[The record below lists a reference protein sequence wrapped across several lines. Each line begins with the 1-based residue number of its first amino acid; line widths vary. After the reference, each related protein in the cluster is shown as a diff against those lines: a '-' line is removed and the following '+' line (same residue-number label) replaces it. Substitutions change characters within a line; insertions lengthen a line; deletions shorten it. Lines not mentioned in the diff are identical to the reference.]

1 MEFVLTELLTGVQQY
16 RDKLALVMRNQTQRF
31 QQEDSMDDELA
42 DKLPALCVVV
52 IAGDGSVTDQ
62 LAAAPVTESPKER
75 QCAPQIE
82 QQRGQEDDDTTQD
95 ELRRRI
101 TCKCDNLVC
110 EI

>member
-16 RDKLALVMRNQTQRF
+16 RDKLALVMKNQTQRF

-52 IAGDGSVTDQ
+52 IAGDGSVTAQ
-62 LAAAPVTESPKER
+62 LAAAPVTESSKER
-75 QCAPQIE
+75 QCAPQTE
-82 QQRGQEDDDTTQD
+82 QQREQEDDDTNQD